1 MIEIEG
7 LTKAFGAK
15 VAVDNLTVTVRT
27 GSLFAFLGPNG
38 AGKTTTIKLLVGLL
52 HPTAGRMRICG
63 HDVTDEPQE
72 VKKLVSYVPDQPFL
86 YDKLSGR
93 EFLNFVADMYG
104 IPKRD
109 YERKSAELIALFELD
124 GFLDELSESYSHGMR
139 QRVVLSSALLHDP
152 KVLIVDEPMVG
163 LDPKTIRLTKDI
175 FRAQVA
181 RGVTL
186 FMSTHTL
193 AIAEE
198 LADDI
203 AIINHGRLIARGDLS
218 ELRRQASTQGNLE
231 ESFLQLTAE
240 EENV

>member
-1 MIEIEG
+1 MIEIEA
-7 LTKAFGAK
+7 LTKKFGTK
-15 VAVDNLTVTVRT
+15 VAVDNLTLAVPT
-27 GSLFAFLGPNG
+27 GCLFAFLGPNG

-52 HPTAGRMRICG
+52 RPTAGRMRVCG
-63 HDVTDEPQE
+63 HDVTAEPQE

-93 EFLNFVADMYG
+93 EFLDFVAQMYA
-104 IPKRD
+104 IPKPQ
-109 YERKSAELIALFELD
+109 YEKKAAELIELFEMKD
-124 GFLDELSESYSHGMR
+124 YLDELSEGYSHGMR
-139 QRVVLSSALLHDP
+139 QRVVLSAALLHDP
-152 KVLIVDEPMVG
+152 QVLIVDEPMVG

-175 FRAQVA
+175 FRTQAA
-181 RGVTL
+181 KGVTL

-203 AIINHGRLIARGDLS
+203 AIINHGRLIARGDLP

-231 ESFLQLTAE
+231 DTFLQLTAE
-240 EENV
+240 ENDV

>member
-7 LTKAFGAK
+7 LSKAFGTK
-15 VAVDNLTVTVRT
+15 MAVDDLTLRVRT

-52 HPTAGRMRICG
+52 RPTAGRMRICG
-63 HDVTDEPQE
+63 HDVASEPQE

-93 EFLNFVADMYG
+93 EFLIFVAEMYG
-104 IPKRD
+104 IPHAE
-109 YERKSAELIALFELD
+109 YEKKAAELIEVFEMESY
-124 GFLDELSESYSHGMR
+124 LDELSESYSHGMR
-139 QRVVLSSALLHDP
+139 QRVVLSAALLHDP
-152 KVLIVDEPMVG
+152 QVIIVDEPMVG

-181 RGVTL
+181 KGVTL

-193 AIAEE
+193 SIAEE

-203 AIINHGRLIARGDLS
+203 AIINHGRLIARGDLAA
-218 ELRRQASTQGNLE
+218 LRRQASTQGNLE
-231 ESFLQLTAE
+231 DTFLQLTAE